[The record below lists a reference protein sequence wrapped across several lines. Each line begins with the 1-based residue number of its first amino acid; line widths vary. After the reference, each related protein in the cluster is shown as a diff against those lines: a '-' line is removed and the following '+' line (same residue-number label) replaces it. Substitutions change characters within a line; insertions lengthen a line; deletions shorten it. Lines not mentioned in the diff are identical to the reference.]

1 MGLNETPSGER
12 VHIGFFGRR
21 NAGKSSL
28 VNAVTGQEL
37 AVVSDTRGTTTDPVS
52 KAMELLPIGPV
63 VIIDTPGFDDEGA
76 LGELRVR
83 KTRQILNKSDVA
95 VLVADCTEGLKDC
108 DRELIEIFRQ
118 KEIPWLL
125 VWNKCDLKPEHP
137 EAKENEIKTKD
148 REAYEKEIKKLQE
161 RLKKEEAKV
170 TSLQNDLNSSEDK
183 KKIAVMEAVKKVE
196 DEKRDLE
203 GKLTQEKDRA
213 QFLLTQ
219 KDDEIAY
226 YKDLKTR
233 MSTKMVG
240 ETLEQHCEIQFNQL
254 RATAFRNA
262 YFEKDNDARSGSKGD
277 YIYRECDENGVEII
291 SIMFEMKNE
300 MDETATKHKNEDFFK
315 ELDKDRR
322 EKKCEYAVLV
332 SLLEADSE
340 LYNGGIVDVSY
351 KYDKMYVVRPQCFI
365 PMITL
370 LRNAAMNALVYK
382 QELEVIRN
390 QDIDIS
396 NFEDSLLQFKNDFSR
411 NYNIAHTHFDK
422 AIDEIDKTIDHLQK
436 VKKELLGS
444 DNQLRIANNK
454 VDEVSVKKLTKNNPT
469 MQAKFKEL

>member
-1 MGLNETPSGER
+1 M
-12 VHIGFFGRR
+12 
-21 NAGKSSL
+21 
-28 VNAVTGQEL
+28 Q
-37 AVVSDTRGTTTDPVS
+37 D
-52 KAMELLPIGPV
+52 
-63 VIIDTPGFDDEGA
+63 
-76 LGELRVR
+76 
-83 KTRQILNKSDVA
+83 
-95 VLVADCTEGLKDC
+95 
-108 DRELIEIFRQ
+108 
-118 KEIPWLL
+118 
-125 VWNKCDLKPEHP
+125 
-137 EAKENEIKTKD
+137 
-148 REAYEKEIKKLQE
+148 
-161 RLKKEEAKV
+161 RLKKEETKV
-170 TSLQNDLNSSEDK
+170 VSLQNDLNNSEDK

-203 GKLTQEKDRA
+203 GKLTQEKDTR
-213 QFLLTQ
+213 QLLLAQ
-219 KDDEIAY
+219 KDEQIAY

-277 YIYRECDENGVEII
+277 YIYRECDENGIEII

-365 PMITL
+365 PIITL
-370 LRNAAMNALVYK
+370 LRNAAMNALIYK
-382 QELEVIRN
+382 QELEVVRN

-396 NFEDSLLQFKNDFSR
+396 NFEDNLLQFKNDFSR
-411 NYNIAHTHFDK
+411 NYDLAHNHFDK
-422 AIDEIDKTIDHLQK
+422 AINEIDKTIDHLQK
-436 VKKELLGS
+436 VKKELMGS

-454 VDEVSVKKLTKNNPT
+454 VDEVSVKKLTKGNPT
-469 MQAKFKEL
+469 MQAKFREIHEE